1 MVHVQA
7 FYMCIVVIVTVFSGI
22 PQASDGIVQAR
33 YYTLTHPNRCLSCV
47 RTPAIMV
54 LMLVRSMAISFTP

>member
-22 PQASDGIVQAR
+22 PQASDGR
-33 YYTLTHPNRCLSCV
+33 G
-47 RTPAIMV
+47 
-54 LMLVRSMAISFTP
+54 